1 MMKLALLGDSYPS
14 QVRVNPRA
22 LGELDVVWVGQS
34 RETFFREV
42 PRLRPQVLALDFM
55 DLTQVPTEL
64 IPGMLESTGARHAL
78 ISYRL
83 PHAPLIDA
91 LRSPR
96 VSFLRGPVPL
106 SLLHLR
112 VHQSLDDLKRAGM
125 PPSQGPAGRAPR
137 FSPEQLGR
145 LMELSTQEGCEC
157 ASQLARLVGGLR
169 GFREYT
175 AGCEPHDEKDQRLH
189 ELLDRQMARAREAL
203 EEGLVALLEHEHIRL

>member
-1 MMKLALLGDSYPS
+1 MVKLALLGDSYPS

-22 LGELDVVWVGQS
+22 LDELEVVWVGQS
-34 RETFFREV
+34 RESFLREV

-55 DLTQVPTEL
+55 DLGQVPTEL
-64 IPGMLESTGARHAL
+64 VPGMMESTGARHAL

-83 PHAPLIDA
+83 PHSPLIDA

-106 SLLHLR
+106 SLLRLR
-112 VHQSLDDLKRAGM
+112 LHRSLDDLERAGR
-125 PPSQGPAGRAPR
+125 PASQAPAAHAPR

-157 ASQLARLVGGLR
+157 APQLARLVSGLR
-169 GFREYT
+169 GFWEYT
-175 AGCEPHDEKDQRLH
+175 AGCAQRDEKDQRLH
-189 ELLDRQMARAREAL
+189 ELLDRQMTRARQAL
-203 EEGLVALLEHEHIRL
+203 EEGLVALLEHGNIRL

>member
-1 MMKLALLGDSYPS
+1 MVKLALLGDSYPS

-22 LGELDVVWVGQS
+22 LGELEVVWVGQS
-34 RETFFREV
+34 RESFSREV

-55 DLTQVPTEL
+55 DLGQVPTEL
-64 IPGMLESTGARHAL
+64 IPGMMESTGARHAL

-83 PHAPLIDA
+83 PHSPLIDA

-106 SLLHLR
+106 SLLSLR
-112 VHQSLDDLKRAGM
+112 VHRSLDDLERAGR
-125 PPSQGPAGRAPR
+125 PVSQAPAAHAPR

-157 ASQLARLVGGLR
+157 APQLARLVGGLR
-169 GFREYT
+169 GFSEYT
-175 AGCEPHDEKDQRLH
+175 AGCAQRDEKDQRLH
-189 ELLDRQMARAREAL
+189 ELLDRQMTRARQAL
-203 EEGLVALLEHEHIRL
+203 EEGLVALLEHGNIRL